1 MKMSK
6 GLPKGDKPFGKKE
19 EQFRKVKFFEKKRNG
34 KELF

>member
-19 EQFRKVKFFEKKRNG
+19 EHLRRVKFFKKKQNG